1 MKPILKYRG
10 GKSKEINNYIGLIPK
25 FETYYE
31 PFLGGGAT
39 YFHLEPEKAVI
50 GDINTSLIDFYKE
63 VGSNKFKIIKREL
76 LDIQKEYELNRN
88 IFMNKKLLSP
98 ESKVEDLNDYLY
110 YRIRDMFNNK
120 VKNEYTRAAIYF
132 FINKTAYSGMIRY
145 NAQGE
150 FNVPYGRYANFNTEL
165 LNEQHHNLLSKS
177 EIYNDS
183 YERSFE
189 MASVNDFIFLDPP
202 YDTVFSDYG
211 NEVFTGDFKEF
222 EHRKL
227 ATDFKNLSVPTMMII
242 SETPLITELYKGY
255 IKASYPKSYSVNIR
269 NRFKS
274 EANHLII
281 TNYGK

>member
-1 MKPILKYRG
+1 MKPILKYAG
-10 GKSKEINNYIGLIPK
+10 GKSKEINNYIRLIPK

-39 YFHLEPEKAVI
+39 YFYLEHEKAVI
-50 GDINTSLIDFYKE
+50 GDVNVALIDFYKE
-63 VGSNKFKIIKREL
+63 VGSNKFNIIKKEL
-76 LDIQKEYELNRN
+76 LELQKEYEANRN
-88 IFMNKKLLSP
+88 DFMDKKLLSP
-98 ESKVEDLNDYLY
+98 ESKVEDHNDALY
-110 YRIRDMFNNK
+110 YKIRDMFNNK
-120 VKNEYTRAAIYF
+120 IKNEYARATIYF

-145 NAQGE
+145 NAKGE

-165 LNEQHHNLLSKS
+165 LTEKHHNLLSKA
-177 EIYNDS
+177 EIYNGS

-189 MASVNDFIFLDPP
+189 KASVNDFIFLDPP
-202 YDTVFSDYG
+202 YDSVFTNYG
-211 NEVFTGDFKEF
+211 NEVFTGDFKEE

-227 ATDFKNLSVPTMMII
+227 AMDFKNLSAPAMMVI

-255 IKASYPKSYSVNIR
+255 IKASYPKAYSVNIK

-281 TNYGK
+281 TNY